1 MPQVDFHPRRL
12 GHVNVYGDDFMRSM
26 DFYEKV
32 IGIEPVCIEE
42 QLKAAFHSN
51 GNTHHDIGI
60 VETSK
65 GVDRIGRDGKIQ
77 VPKTRGVKPGLN
89 HLGWE
94 MENEAQLIAAYKRF
108 QAAGLTTTALFDHQI
123 SHAIYINDPDGN
135 VHEFY
140 ADAMK
145 DWRRVMNMESRE
157 LMTSQWDPLAE
168 KNPATEANYEEKP
181 KIRKVPAAPLHPLHT
196 TGALFDTTNFESMTR
211 FVLDVIGLAKIEEKT
226 EGKLRRAVFQGT
238 HGSKDLILQEV
249 EAGQPTGYR
258 RFAMVLEPQTDL
270 EAVKTRLKSQG
281 IGAIETV
288 EHDGRVGIVLTDP
301 DGMQV
306 ELYKTAA

>member
-1 MPQVDFHPRRL
+1 MVQVDFHPRRL

-60 VETSK
+60 IETSK
-65 GVDRIGRDGKIQ
+65 GVDRIGRDGKNQ
-77 VPKTRGVKPGLN
+77 VAKTRGVKPGLN

-94 MENEAQLIAAYKRF
+94 MENEEQLIAAYKRF
-108 QAAGLTTTALFDHQI
+108 KAAGLNPAALLDHQI
-123 SHAIYINDPDGN
+123 SHAIYISDPDGN
-135 VHEFY
+135 THEFY

-145 DWRRVMNMESRE
+145 DWRKVMNMESRD

-168 KNPATEANYEEKP
+168 KSPMTESHYDLKP
-181 KIRKVPAAPLHPLHT
+181 EIRKVATAPLHPLHT
-196 TGALFDTTNFESMTR
+196 TGALFHTTNFEGMTR
-211 FVLDVIGLAKIEEKT
+211 FILDVIGLAKVEESG
-226 EGKLRRAVFQGT
+226 EGKFRRAVFQGT

-249 EAGQPTGYR
+249 AAGQPTGYR
-258 RFAMVLEPQTDL
+258 RFAMVLEAGTDL
-270 EAVKTRLKSQG
+270 EAVKNRLKSQG
-281 IGAIETV
+281 VGPIETV
-288 EHDGRVGIVLTDP
+288 EHDGRKGIVLTDP